1 MTLGHVPE
9 TRAVETGYRT
19 SEVSGSEQPTSPE
32 ALREGYQPAEELIPP
47 RPSLKRLREAAATC
61 HACPLWRTGTQTVFG
76 KGSPR
81 ARLMLV
87 GEQPGDREDRAG
99 EPFVGPAGEVLS
111 KALTQ
116 AGIDRKEA
124 YVTNVVKHFKW
135 TQGRGKRRLH
145 QRPNT
150 EEVGACRPWLD
161 AELAVVRPEI
171 LVCLGATA
179 AKALLGSKIRVTKDR
194 GQFLDS
200 DLAPAVSV
208 TVHPSS
214 ILRIDDDDERRE
226 AREELVADLSRIAE
240 RLNGG

>member
-1 MTLGHVPE
+1 MTP
-9 TRAVETGYRT
+9 RARA
-19 SEVSGSEQPTSPE
+19 SGRE
-32 ALREGYQPAEELIPP
+32 ALREGYRPAEELIPP

-61 HACPLWRTGTQTVFG
+61 QACPLWRTGTQTVFG

-81 ARLMLV
+81 SRLMLV

-111 KALTQ
+111 KALAE
-116 AGIDRKEA
+116 AGIDRGDA

-150 EEVGACRPWLD
+150 EEISACRPWLD
-161 AELAVVRPEI
+161 AELGLVKPEV

-179 AKALLGSKIRVTKDR
+179 AKALLGSKVRVTKDR
-194 GQFLDS
+194 GRFLES

-214 ILRIDDDDERRE
+214 ILRIDDDEERRA
-226 AREELVADLSRIAE
+226 AREELVADLAKVAK
-240 RLNGG
+240 RLDGG

>member
-1 MTLGHVPE
+1 MT
-9 TRAVETGYRT
+9 ETGYRT
-19 SEVSGSEQPTSPE
+19 HEVAGRTLTPE
-32 ALREGYQPAEELIPP
+32 ELREGHQPAEELIPE

-61 HACPLWRTGTQTVFG
+61 QACPLWRTGTQTVFG

-99 EPFVGPAGEVLS
+99 EPFVGPAGEVLTQ
-111 KALTQ
+111 ALSE
-116 AGIDRKEA
+116 AGIDRSEA

-150 EEVGACRPWLD
+150 EEIAACRPWLES
-161 AELAVVRPEI
+161 ELSVVRPEV

-179 AKALLGSKIRVTKDR
+179 AKALLGSKVRVTKDR
-194 GQFLDS
+194 GRFLES

-214 ILRIDDDDERRE
+214 ILRIDDDEERRA
-226 AREELVADLSRIAE
+226 ARAQLAADLAKIAKW
-240 RLNGG
+240 LKGG

>member
-1 MTLGHVPE
+1 
-9 TRAVETGYRT
+9 
-19 SEVSGSEQPTSPE
+19 
-32 ALREGYQPAEELIPP
+32 
-47 RPSLKRLREAAATC
+47 
-61 HACPLWRTGTQTVFG
+61 VFG
-76 KGSPR
+76 KGSPKSM
-81 ARLMLV
+81 LMLV

-99 EPFVGPAGEVLS
+99 EPFVGPAGEVLAR
-111 KALTQ
+111 ALTE
-116 AGIDRKEA
+116 AGIDRGEA

-150 EEVGACRPWLD
+150 EEIAACRPWLD
-161 AELAVVRPEI
+161 SELAVVRPEV

-179 AKALLGSKIRVTKDR
+179 AKALLGSKVRVTQDR
-194 GQFLDS
+194 GRFLDS

-214 ILRIDDDDERRE
+214 ILRIDDDADRRE
-226 AREELVADLSRIAE
+226 ARAELTADLRMAAR

>member
-1 MTLGHVPE
+1 MGQGTK
-9 TRAVETGYRT
+9 TGYRT
-19 SEVSGSEQPTSPE
+19 NDVTKSGQASGPRT
-32 ALREGYQPAEELIPP
+32 LRDGHRSAHELIPP
-47 RPSLKRLREAAATC
+47 KASLKRLREAAATC

-111 KALTQ
+111 EALRK
-116 AGIDRKEA
+116 AGIDRDEA

-150 EEVGACRPWLD
+150 EEITACRPWLD
-161 AELAVVRPEI
+161 AELEVVRPEV

-179 AKALLGSKIRVTKDR
+179 AKALLGSKVRVTKDR
-194 GQFLDS
+194 GRFLES
-200 DLAPAVSV
+200 DIAPAVSV
-208 TVHPSS
+208 IDGATVP
-214 ILRIDDDDERRE
+214 
-226 AREELVADLSRIAE
+226 LSATAASAPVVV
-240 RLNGG
+240 

>member
-1 MTLGHVPE
+1 VSPGTK
-9 TRAVETGYRT
+9 TGYRT
-19 SEVSGSEQPTSPE
+19 NDVAKPGQGAGPEV
-32 ALREGYQPAEELIPP
+32 LREEYRSAEELIPP
-47 RPSLKRLREAAATC
+47 KPSLKRLREAAATC
-61 HACPLWRTGTQTVFG
+61 HACPLWHTGTQTVFG

-111 KALTQ
+111 EALRK
-116 AGIDRKEA
+116 AGIDRDEA

-135 TQGRGKRRLH
+135 THGRGKRRLH

-150 EEVGACRPWLD
+150 EEITACRPWLD
-161 AELAVVRPEI
+161 AELEVVRPEV

-179 AKALLGSKIRVTKDR
+179 AKALVGSKVRVTKDR
-194 GQFLDS
+194 GRFLES
-200 DLAPAVSV
+200 DIAPAVSV

-214 ILRIDDDDERRE
+214 ILRIDDDEERHE
-226 AREELVADLSRIAE
+226 ARAELVADLAKIAQ
-240 RLNGG
+240 RLDGR

>member
-1 MTLGHVPE
+1 VAKRGQ
-9 TRAVETGYRT
+9 ATG
-19 SEVSGSEQPTSPE
+19 PE
-32 ALREGYQPAEELIPP
+32 ARREGYRSAQEIIPP
-47 RPSLKRLREAAATC
+47 KPSLKRLREAAATC

-111 KALTQ
+111 KALIE
-116 AGIDRKEA
+116 AGIDRNEA

-150 EEVGACRPWLD
+150 EEIAACRPWLD
-161 AELAVVRPEI
+161 VELEVVRPEV

-179 AKALLGSKIRVTKDR
+179 AKALLGSKVRVTKDR
-194 GQFLDS
+194 GRFLES
-200 DLAPAVSV
+200 DIAPAVSV
-208 TVHPSS
+208 TVHPSA
-214 ILRIDDDDERRE
+214 ILRIDDDEERDE
-226 AREELVADLSRIAE
+226 ARAELVADLTKIAQ
-240 RLNGG
+240 RVNGR